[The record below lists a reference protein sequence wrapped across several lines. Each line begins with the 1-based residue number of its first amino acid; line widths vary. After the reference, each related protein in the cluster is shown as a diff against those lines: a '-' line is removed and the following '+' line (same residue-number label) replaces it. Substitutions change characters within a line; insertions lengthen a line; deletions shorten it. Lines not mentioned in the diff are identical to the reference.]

1 MAMMKNTGTK
11 PIKRIIK
18 RSAGRWKMRTEG
30 WQA

>member
-1 MAMMKNTGTK
+1 MATMKNMGTK

-18 RSAGRWKMRTEG
+18 RLATRWKMRREG